1 MKRCPSC
8 GEENADR
15 ARFCQNCATPL
26 DETDGVAADVRRVVT
41 IVFADVTGS
50 TSLGE
55 RLDPEALRRVMG
67 RYFDEMSAVIERH
80 GGTVEKFIGDAVMA
94 VFGIP
99 RLHEDDALR
108 AVRAAAGMGEALEAL
123 SLELDR
129 EHGVGIAARI
139 GVNTGEVVVGDPSAG
154 QRLVTGDA
162 VNVAARLEQAASP
175 GEVFLGE
182 TTYRLVKDAVEVE
195 PVSALDLKGKQEP
208 VPAFRLLTV
217 LTDTAGHERHLD
229 SPMVGRGKELE
240 MLERALERAVSER
253 TSHLFTLLGSAGVG
267 KSRLVA
273 EFLSASAGSAT
284 ALRGRCLSY
293 GEGIT
298 FFPLAEV
305 IHQAAKILE
314 GEPPA
319 AARAKL
325 ESFLAETPDGER
337 IAGLVGGLFGWG
349 PPGATEDAFWAVRKV
364 LEHLAHER
372 PVVVV
377 FDDIHWAEPTML
389 DLIEHLADWTRDA
402 AVLVVCLARPE
413 LLDIRAGWGG
423 GKMNASSIL
432 LEPLQGDDAS
442 LLVDNLLGRADIP
455 QAARARILEA
465 AEGNPLFVEEMLAM
479 LIDDGLLRF
488 EDGEWR
494 SVEDLAN
501 VTVPPTIHLLLAA
514 RLDRLD
520 AEERAVIER
529 GAVEGKVFHTGAVT
543 TLSPDSVRPNVRS
556 RLLTLARK
564 ELIRPDRAEF
574 AGEDA
579 FRFRHLLIRDA
590 AYQAMPKEQRADLH
604 ERFADWLTNV
614 AGERMAEYEEILGH
628 HLEQAYRYR
637 AELGTVDER
646 TKSLAG
652 RAAEHLYASAMRA
665 DERGDVN
672 TARALLDRSVE
683 LSDGT
688 VHLRSLVLLSELLQ
702 ELADF
707 PTALDA
713 ATRSIVIAEA
723 IGNRRSALRAELVRI
738 MSGAAVDPALTMEI
752 SREETTRV
760 VVEAGR
766 LADVDLRDKA
776 ILLLALFAFFQ
787 GRTGETVKILDELM
801 DCVPTMSRRARQEIA
816 GQLGIC
822 AYFGSIP
829 LEDGFAVLEQAHIL
843 QGDSPSGEGQGLR
856 VRAGLLGM
864 AGRFEEAHEAIDRSV
879 ALFEELG
886 RPHAIVASNQATGE
900 TLRLEGRLDEA
911 EEIFREM
918 HEAYESM
925 GETGFN
931 STICGLIAQTL
942 CDLGRLEEA
951 DSFAEKCRTL
961 SAEDDFAS
969 QGLWRMARGRVLAAS
984 GAFEEALRL
993 ADEAV
998 AIMEGTDYLVFQGDG
1013 HEVRGQV
1020 LAAAGR
1026 GDDARAAFEQALSRY
1041 ERKGNVVA
1049 AARIRAQIDGLT
1061 SDGAV
1066 TPPAQ

>member
-8 GEENADR
+8 GEENADK

-26 DETDGVAADVRRVVT
+26 DEAETVAGDVRRVVT

-108 AVRAAAGMGEALEAL
+108 AVRSASGMREALGGLNVE
-123 SLELDR
+123 LER
-129 EHGVGIAARI
+129 EHGVGVAARI
-139 GVNTGEVVVGDPSAG
+139 GVNTGEVVAGDPSAG

-162 VNVAARLEQAASP
+162 VNVAARLEQAAAP

-195 PVSALDLKGKQEP
+195 PVSALDLKGKEEP

-240 MLERALERAVSER
+240 MLERALERAVTER
-253 TSHLFTLLGSAGVG
+253 TSHLFTLLGPAGVG

-273 EFLSASAGSAT
+273 EFLDGSAAT
-284 ALRGRCLSY
+284 ATVLRGRCLSY

-305 IHQAAKILE
+305 VHQAAGILE

-325 ESFLAETPDGER
+325 AASLADTADGDR
-337 IAGLVGGLFGWG
+337 IASLVGGLFGWS
-349 PPGATEDAFWAVRKV
+349 PPGATEDSFWAVRKV
-364 LEHLAHER
+364 LEHLARER

-402 AVLVVCLARPE
+402 AVLLVCVARPE
-413 LLDIRAGWGG
+413 LLDIRSGWGG

-432 LEPLQGDDAS
+432 LEPLPGDEAS
-442 LLVDNLLGRADIP
+442 LLVDNLLGKAAIP
-455 QAARARILEA
+455 QVARDRILEA

-488 EDGEWR
+488 EGGSWR
-494 SVEDLAN
+494 SVEDLAH

-520 AEERAVIER
+520 ADERAVIER
-529 GAVEGKVFHTGAVT
+529 GAVEGKVFHAGAVT
-543 TLSPDSVRPNVRS
+543 TLSPESVRPNVRS
-556 RLLTLARK
+556 RLLALARK

-604 ERFADWLTNV
+604 ERFAIWLG
-614 AGERMAEYEEILGH
+614 AAAAERIAEYEEILGY

-637 AELGTVDER
+637 TELGVVDDR
-646 TKSLAG
+646 AKALAG
-652 RAAEHLYASAMRA
+652 DAAEHLYASAVRA
-665 DERGDVN
+665 DERGDLN
-672 TARALLDRSVE
+672 GAKALLERSVD
-683 LSDGT
+683 LAAGA
-688 VHLRSLVLLSELLQ
+688 VQLRSLVLLSELLD
-702 ELADF
+702 ELAEY
-707 PTALDA
+707 PRALAA
-713 ATRSIVIAEA
+713 ATRAAALAETL
-723 IGNRRSALRAELVRI
+723 GDRRSAVRAELLRI
-738 MSGAAVDPALTMEI
+738 VGQGQVDPARTMAVSHAEVAAAL
-752 SREETTRV
+752 EEA
-760 VVEAGR
+760 ER
-766 LADVDLRDKA
+766 LGDVDLRDRA
-776 ILLLALFAFFQ
+776 LLVLALFSFFQ
-787 GRTGETVKILDELM
+787 GRTGETVKILDDLM
-801 DCVPTMSRRARQEIA
+801 DRAPTVSRRARQQIA
-816 GQLGIC
+816 GLFGIC
-822 AYFGSIP
+822 AYFGSLP
-829 LEDGFAVLEQAHIL
+829 LDDAFAALDRVYIL
-843 QGDSPSGEGQGLR
+843 QGDSPTGEAQDLR

-864 AGRFEEAHEAIDRSV
+864 GGRFEEAHAAVDRSA
-879 ALFEELG
+879 ALFDELG
-886 RPHAIVASNQATGE
+886 IPNSVVATNQATGE
-900 TLRLEGRLDEA
+900 TLRLEGRFDEA
-911 EEIFREM
+911 EAVFREM
-918 HEAYESM
+918 HGVYESM

-931 STICGLIAQTL
+931 STICGVIALTL
-942 CDLGRLEEA
+942 CDVGRYDEA
-951 DSFAEKCRTL
+951 DSFAEKSRAL
-961 SAEDDFAS
+961 AAEDDFAS
-969 QGLWRMARGRVLAAS
+969 QGLWRMARARVLASS
-984 GAFEEALRL
+984 GAFDEALRL

-998 AIMEGTDYLVFQGDG
+998 AITERTDYVVYQGDG
-1013 HEVRGQV
+1013 LEVRGLV
-1020 LAAAGR
+1020 LASAGR
-1026 GDDARAAFEQALSRY
+1026 GEDARAAFDEALARY
-1041 ERKGNVVA
+1041 ERKGNVPA
-1049 AARIRAQIDGLT
+1049 AARVRARIDGL
-1061 SDGAV
+1061 
-1066 TPPAQ
+1066 

>member
-1 MKRCPSC
+1 VKRCPSC
-8 GEENADR
+8 GEENADK

-26 DETDGVAADVRRVVT
+26 GGADGVAADVRRVVT

-108 AVRAAAGMGEALEAL
+108 AVRSASGMSEALEAL
-123 SLELDR
+123 NVELER

-139 GVNTGEVVVGDPSAG
+139 GVNTGEVVAGDPSAG

-175 GEVFLGE
+175 GEIFLGE

-195 PVSALDLKGKQEP
+195 PVSALDLKGKEEP

-240 MLERALERAVSER
+240 MLERALERAITER
-253 TSHLFTLLGSAGVG
+253 TSHLFTLLGPAGVG
-267 KSRLVA
+267 KSRLVG
-273 EFLSASAGSAT
+273 EFLGGSAASAT
-284 ALRGRCLSY
+284 VLRGRCLSY

-305 IHQAAKILE
+305 IHQAAGILE
-314 GEPPA
+314 GEPPV

-325 ESFLAETPDGER
+325 AASLAETADAER
-337 IAGLVGGLFGWG
+337 IASLVGGLFGWS
-349 PPGATEDAFWAVRKV
+349 PPGASEDSFWAVRKV
-364 LEHLAHER
+364 LEHLARER

-402 AVLVVCLARPE
+402 TVLLVCVARPE
-413 LLDIRAGWGG
+413 LLDIRSGWGG
-423 GKMNASSIL
+423 GKMNATSIL
-432 LEPLQGDDAS
+432 LEPLPADEAS
-442 LLVDNLLGRADIP
+442 LLVDNLLGRAEIP
-455 QAARARILEA
+455 QAARDRILEA

-488 EDGEWR
+488 EEGSWR
-494 SVEDLAN
+494 SVEDLAH

-514 RLDRLD
+514 RLDRLGAD
-520 AEERAVIER
+520 ERAVIER
-529 GAVEGKVFHTGAVT
+529 GAIEGKVFHAGAVT
-543 TLSPDSVRPNVRS
+543 TLSPESVRPNVRS
-556 RLLTLARK
+556 RLLALARK

-604 ERFADWLTNV
+604 ERFAEWLGG
-614 AGERMAEYEEILGH
+614 AAAERIAEYEEILGH

-637 AELGTVDER
+637 TELGVVDDRARE
-646 TKSLAG
+646 LAG
-652 RAAEHLYASAMRA
+652 RAAEHLFASAVRA
-665 DERGDVN
+665 DERGDLN
-672 TARALLDRSVE
+672 AAKALLERSVD
-683 LSDGT
+683 LSDGA
-688 VHLRSLVLLSELLQ
+688 VQLRSLVLLSELLQ
-702 ELADF
+702 ELADY
-707 PTALDA
+707 PAARDTAM
-713 ATRSIVIAEA
+713 RSIAVAEA
-723 IGNRRSALRAELVRI
+723 IGDRPSAVRAELVRI
-738 MSGAAVDPALTMEI
+738 ATHGQIDPARTMAI
-752 SREETTRV
+752 SHEEATAALD
-760 VVEAGR
+760 EAER
-766 LADVDLRDKA
+766 LADVELRDRA
-776 ILLLALFAFFQ
+776 MLVLALLAFFQ
-787 GRTGETVKILDELM
+787 GRTSATVEILDELM
-801 DCVPTMSRRARQEIA
+801 ERAPTMSRRSRQQIA
-816 GQLGIC
+816 GMVGIS
-822 AYFGSIP
+822 AYFGSLP
-829 LEDGFAVLEQAHIL
+829 LDEAFAALDRADVLL
-843 QGDSPSGEGQGLR
+843 GDSPSGEGQRLR

-864 AGRFEEAHEAIDRSV
+864 AGRFEEAHVAIDRSV

-886 RPHAIVASNQATGE
+886 TPNAVVVSNQATAE
-900 TLRLEGRLDEA
+900 TLRLEERLGEA
-911 EEIFREM
+911 ERVLREM
-918 HEAYESM
+918 HEAYEAM

-931 STICGLIAQTL
+931 STICALIALTI
-942 CDLGRLEEA
+942 CDLGRYDEA
-951 DSFAEKCRTL
+951 DSFAEKSRML
-961 SAEDDFAS
+961 AAEDDFAS
-969 QGLWRMARGRVLAAS
+969 QGLWRMARGRVLATS

-998 AIMEGTDYLVFQGDG
+998 EIMERTDYLVFQGDG
-1013 HEVRGQV
+1013 LEVRGQV
-1020 LAAAGR
+1020 LVAAGR
-1026 GDDARAAFEQALSRY
+1026 GDDARAAFEEALIRY
-1041 ERKGNVVA
+1041 GRKGNVVS
-1049 AARIRAQIDGLT
+1049 AARVRAQLDGLE
-1061 SDGAV
+1061 SDG
-1066 TPPAQ
+1066 TR